1 MATVLIFGC
10 GWLGSQLG
18 VVLAEAGHQVYG
30 SRRSTQSLSTLPPQI
45 QPLCWD
51 GQNRF
56 DSSVQVLLPDSWII
70 LAMPP
75 AAHHDGGSAYLA
87 SLQLV
92 LSQCSRAKGLIL
104 CSSTGVYAGLAGHM
118 NESAAPGPEPRAAI
132 LWQAEQLVQQHPAY
146 FILRLA
152 GLVGPG
158 RHPSAFT
165 RRGVMAGP
173 EQPVNLVHSHDVCR
187 WVCQLLAV
195 SGQKFP
201 QVVNL
206 SAPFTAD
213 KAEFYTAACIRA
225 EVPVPQFV
233 PATELPRSVDAS
245 LSQHNTGFSYQHNDI
260 RSLIG

>member
-1 MATVLIFGC
+1 MATMLIFGC

-18 VVLAEAGHQVYG
+18 VALAEAGHQVYG
-30 SRRSTQSLSTLPPQI
+30 SRRSAQSLLTLPPQI

-51 GQNRF
+51 GQSPF
-56 DSSVQVLLPDSWII
+56 DSSVQALLPDSWVI

-75 AAHHDGGSAYLA
+75 AAQRDGGRAYLD

-92 LSQCSRAKGLIL
+92 LSQSSRAKGLLL
-104 CSSTGVYAGLAGHM
+104 CSSTGIYAGLAGQV
-118 NESAAPGPEPRAAI
+118 NESAAPGPEPRATL
-132 LWQAEQLVQQHPAY
+132 LWQAEQLVRQHRAY
-146 FILRLA
+146 YILRLA

-158 RHPSAFT
+158 RHPAAFT

-195 SGQKFP
+195 SGQNFP

-206 SAPFTAD
+206 SAPLTAT
-213 KAEFYTAACIRA
+213 KAEFYSAACIRA
-225 EVPVPQFV
+225 EVAVPQFV
-233 PATELPRSVDAS
+233 AATEPGRTVDAC
-245 LSQHNTGFSYQHNDI
+245 LSQRDTGFVYLHHDI
-260 RSLIG
+260 SGLLA

>member
-1 MATVLIFGC
+1 MASVLIFGC

-18 VVLAEAGHQVYG
+18 VALAEAGHQVYG
-30 SRRSTQSLSTLPPQI
+30 SRRSAQSLLTLPPQI

-51 GQNRF
+51 GQSQF
-56 DSSVQVLLPDSWII
+56 DSVIQALLPDSWVI

-75 AAHHDGGSAYLA
+75 AAQRDGGSAYLE

-92 LSQCSRAKGLIL
+92 LSQSSRAKGLIL
-104 CSSTGVYAGLAGHM
+104 CSSTGIYAGLAGLV
-118 NESAAPGPEPRAAI
+118 NESAAPGPEPRAAL
-132 LWQAEQLVQQHPAY
+132 LWQAEQLVRQHRAY
-146 FILRLA
+146 YILRLA

-187 WVCQLLAV
+187 WVCQLLV
-195 SGQKFP
+195 MSGRNFP

-206 SAPFTAD
+206 SAPLLATKQD
-213 KAEFYTAACIRA
+213 FYTAACGNA
-225 EVPVPQFV
+225 EVPAPHFV
-233 PATELPRSVDAS
+233 AATEPARTVDAR
-245 LSQHNTGFSYQHNDI
+245 LSQRNTGFVYAHQDI
-260 RSLIG
+260 NSLLS

>member
-18 VVLAEAGHQVYG
+18 VALAEAGHQVFG
-30 SRRSTQSLSTLPPQI
+30 SRRSTQSLLTLPPQI

-51 GQNRF
+51 GQSRF
-56 DSSVQVLLPDSWII
+56 DSSVQALLSDSWVI

-75 AAHHDGGSAYLA
+75 AAQRDGGSAYLD

-92 LSQCSRAKGLIL
+92 LSQSSRAKGLIL
-104 CSSTGVYAGLAGHM
+104 CSSTGVYAGLAGHIH
-118 NESAAPGPEPRAAI
+118 ESAAPGPEPRAAI
-132 LWQAEQLVQQHPAY
+132 LWQAEQLVQQHPAH

-158 RHPSAFT
+158 RHPAAFT

-173 EQPVNLVHSHDVCR
+173 EQPVNLVHSADICR
-187 WVCQLLAV
+187 WVCQLVVA
-195 SGQKFP
+195 SGQGFP

-206 SAPFTAD
+206 CAPLIAA
-213 KAEFYTAACIRA
+213 KAEFYTAACVRA
-225 EVPVPQFV
+225 AVPVPQFV
-233 PATELPRSVDAS
+233 AATEPGRTVDAS
-245 LSQHNTGFSYQHNDI
+245 LSQRDTGFVYLHHDI
-260 RSLIG
+260 NSLLL